1 MRVEQ
6 AEMSTTVDLAQLSDE
21 KFACHRCDT
30 LMYDISAFV
39 INFHSTMST
48 ISYVAR
54 KPCVQIAFALST
66 LALCI
71 QTAYAQ
77 QVAMVELAPVSV
89 TVQSG
94 AYGTAAKGTASS
106 IAPSQASLDATQP
119 QSIITRDFMDLSV
132 APTTEYSRIV
142 NIAPSMSGEAAN
154 GPGLGE
160 TKVTLR
166 GFSDDQY
173 NITFDGIPWG
183 DTNNPAHHSTSFFP
197 GTIIGGATVE
207 RGPGNA
213 SNFGYATFGG
223 SINLFSKQASKEQSA
238 SVFATMGSWN
248 TRLLGVGYESG
259 RFGDAADATLQLN
272 YQNLRSDG
280 YLSFSPIQAQNVTVK
295 FERKVGD
302 SSVLTLFTSVN
313 NTKYWQPDSNKGA
326 TQTQIAAYGQNFQ
339 LNDDRSS
346 LNYWGYNY
354 TNKDTDFDYLRLRS
368 NLGNG
373 WKTDNALYTY
383 AYNNQTISTND
394 PTWTGTVGTTKD
406 PRTTVAGVVT
416 LIPGID
422 KQNKYR
428 VWGDIFK
435 ATKQGD
441 FGQFRTGVWL
451 EYSTTDRHQYD
462 INVLNMAYNTGFE
475 KAIAGVPATATL
487 PNSDRP
493 INSVKFDQQSH
504 IRTAQPFVEYAWDVT
519 ADMQITPGLKYVNI
533 TRSQTS
539 PVGQTTRIV
548 NDAGSLTYAA
558 TLPFLTINQKINDGM
573 SAYAQYA
580 KGFQIPDLNTFYVA
594 NPSLNSTDPQKT
606 TNYQVGIV
614 GKSDRMTWDA
624 DVYRIEFTNKLQS
637 VTSGTDTYFTN
648 IGGATY
654 QGVEAQMAYVLGGG
668 LSAYLNGSLNT
679 AKATDTGL
687 QLANAPEFT
696 AALGALYNEGAWSG
710 SLIYKVNGPVRQ
722 KDFSASKAPI
732 NGVAYYDY
740 YQTPSYGTLD
750 FALAYQLSANS
761 VFGKKLKLQLNV
773 FNVLNNNANTAISTG
788 SSLAYD
794 TYVYQTPRSFQLSL
808 KADF

>member
-1 MRVEQ
+1 MFESCGFQLQLVK
-6 AEMSTTVDLAQLSDE
+6 MSYIYCKLNGRGASW
-21 KFACHRCDT
+21 
-30 LMYDISAFV
+30 
-39 INFHSTMST
+39 
-48 ISYVAR
+48 
-54 KPCVQIAFALST
+54 ALVLTT
-66 LALCI
+66 LACAI

-77 QVAMVELAPVSV
+77 QTAATQLSPVSV

-94 AYGTAAKGTASS
+94 AYGTAVKGSASAV
-106 IAPSQASLDATQP
+106 APTQASLDATQP

-160 TKVTLR
+160 TKETLR

-213 SNFGYATFGG
+213 SNLGYATFGG
-223 SINLFSKQASKEQSA
+223 SINLFSKKPSREASA
-238 SVFATMGSWN
+238 SVFTTLGSWN
-248 TRLLGVGYESG
+248 TRLLGAGYESG
-259 RFGDAADATLQLN
+259 RLDGDGETTLQLN
-272 YQNLRSDG
+272 YQNLQSDG
-280 YLSFSPIQAQNVTVK
+280 YLSYSPIKAQNLTAK
-295 FERKVGD
+295 YERKLGD

-326 TQTQIAAYGQNFQ
+326 TQTQIAKYGRNFQ
-339 LNDDRSS
+339 LDNDPTS
-346 LNYWGYNY
+346 LNYWGYNF
-354 TNKDTDFDYLRLRS
+354 TNKDTDFDYARIRS
-368 NLGNG
+368 DLGDG
-373 WKTDNALYTY
+373 WKSDNALYSY

-394 PTWTGTVGTTKD
+394 PTWMGTTGTNKD
-406 PRTTVAGVVT
+406 PRTSASGVVT
-416 LIPGID
+416 VIPGID

-435 ATKQGD
+435 AVKQGD
-441 FGQFRTGVWL
+441 SGQLRTGVWL
-451 EYSTTDRHQYD
+451 ESSTTDRHQYD
-462 INVLNMAYNTGFE
+462 INVMNLAYNTGFE
-475 KAIAGVPATATL
+475 KAITGVSATATL

-493 INSVKFDQQSH
+493 INSVKFDQQST
-504 IRTAQPFVEYAWDVT
+504 IRTVQPFVEYAWDVT
-519 ADMQITPGLKYVNI
+519 PDLQLTPGLKYINI

-539 PVGQTTRIV
+539 PVGQTTRIL
-548 NDAGSLTYAA
+548 NDSAALTYTS
-558 TLPFLTINQKINDGM
+558 TLPYLTVNQKINDSM

-594 NPSLNSTDPQKT
+594 NPSLNSTEPQKT
-606 TNYQVGIV
+606 TNYQFGVV

-637 VTSGTDTYFTN
+637 VTTGTDTYFTN

-654 QGVEAQMAYVLGGG
+654 QGFEGQMAYVIGGG
-668 LSAYLNGSLNT
+668 LSAYVNGSINS
-679 AKATDTGL
+679 AKASDTDL

-696 AALGALYNEGAWSG
+696 AALGALYSEGPWSG
-710 SLIYKVNGPVRQ
+710 SLIYKMTGPVRQ
-722 KDFSASKAPI
+722 KDFSATKAAI
-732 NGVAYYDY
+732 NGAAYYDY

-750 FALAYQLSANS
+750 LAVAYALKGASPI
-761 VFGKKLKLQLNV
+761 GKNLKLQLNL
-773 FNVLNNNANTAISTG
+773 FNVLDNSAITAISTG
-788 SSLAYD
+788 ASVAYD
-794 TYVYQTPRSFQLSL
+794 TYVYQTPRSFQISL